1 MKLDMNKNH
10 WYYLF
15 HLYSSSS
22 YYSIGVFVE
31 AYNNIQ
37 TAQIYLWRY
46 LLWVSNIDIANKL
59 FKKFIDKY

>member
-37 TAQIYLWRY
+37 TAQIYL
-46 LLWVSNIDIANKL
+46 
-59 FKKFIDKY
+59 